1 MVTRC
6 PPCGVERIGSR
17 SPGALGLFWDTES
30 TAPGRSSPRPRTAS
44 PYPTMWSLPFVVFV
58 RRFRFVRI
66 ALFNFFMSFVVFFG
80 FFSWPCKIRQMSAWR
95 VVGGRGHTR
104 SAEQCG
110 RVPVIVHGASQYSR
124 IFVQSI
130 RRNDVETE
138 ERDRRD
144 INRIKNCVN
153 WNYQLLV
160 LLTTVM

>member
-17 SPGALGLFWDTES
+17 SPGALGLFWGTES

-44 PYPTMWSLPFVVFV
+44 PYPTMWSLPSVVFV
-58 RRFRFVRI
+58 RRFCFVRI
-66 ALFNFFMSFVVFFG
+66 SHYLFLSLSPFVVFFRI
-80 FFSWPCKIRQMSAWR
+80 FFFFLFSWPCKIRQTWR
-95 VVGGRGHTR
+95 VRGWSGGEGTHTR

-110 RVPVIVHGASQYSR
+110 RVPVIARGASRYSR

-138 ERDRRD
+138 ERNRRD
-144 INRIKNCVN
+144 EQN
-153 WNYQLLV
+153 
-160 LLTTVM
+160 